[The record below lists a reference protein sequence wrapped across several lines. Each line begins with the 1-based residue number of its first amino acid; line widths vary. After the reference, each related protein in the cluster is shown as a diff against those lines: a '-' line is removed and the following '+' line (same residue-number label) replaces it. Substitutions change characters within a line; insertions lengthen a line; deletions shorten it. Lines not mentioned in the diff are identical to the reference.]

1 MLAILTSTN
10 QNTGE
15 FPFVK
20 IILFIYFIPTII
32 ALFRVYILR
41 FKFFS
46 VLLIN
51 LFFGWTVYGW
61 WLAFVKA
68 FSSKSVIYLKNK
80 SETIIVPDKY
90 DQLDKLNKLHS
101 SGVLNDEEFDAEKQ
115 KILNHKYK

>member
-1 MLAILTSTN
+1 MLAILTSTS

-61 WLAFVKA
+61 WLAFAKA
-68 FSSKSVIYLKNK
+68 FSSRSVIYLKNK
-80 SETIIVPDKY
+80 HENTVVSDKY
-90 DQLDKLNKLHS
+90 DKLNKLNNLRA
-101 SGVLNDEEFDAEKQ
+101 SGAINEEEFEVEKQ
-115 KILNHKYK
+115 KILNH

>member
-1 MLAILTSTN
+1 MLAILTFTS
-10 QNTGE
+10 QNPGE

-32 ALFRVYILR
+32 ALFRLYILR

-61 WLAFVKA
+61 WLAFAKA
-68 FSSKSVIYLKNK
+68 FSSKNVIYIKNTSK
-80 SETIIVPDKY
+80 NTVALDKY
-90 DQLDKLNKLHS
+90 DQLNKLNNLRA
-101 SGVLNDEEFDAEKQ
+101 SGAINEEEFEVEKQ
-115 KILNHKYK
+115 KILSN

>member
-1 MLAILTSTN
+1 MLAILTSTS

-15 FPFVK
+15 FPLVK
-20 IILFIYFIPTII
+20 IILIIYFIPTLI

-61 WLAFVKA
+61 WLAFAKA
-68 FSSKSVIYLKNK
+68 FSSRSVIYLKNK
-80 SETIIVPDKY
+80 PETKIVSDRY

-101 SGVLNDEEFDAEKQ
+101 SGVINDDEFEAEKQ
-115 KILNHKYK
+115 KILNH

>member
-1 MLAILTSTN
+1 MLAILTSTS

-61 WLAFVKA
+61 WLAFAKA
-68 FSSKSVIYLKNK
+68 FSSKNVIHIKNK
-80 SETIIVPDKY
+80 PKNTVVLDKY
-90 DQLDKLNKLHS
+90 DQLNKLNKLRT
-101 SGVLNDEEFDAEKQ
+101 SGIINDEEFEVEKQ
-115 KILNHKYK
+115 KILNH

>member
-1 MLAILTSTN
+1 MLVLLTFKS

-15 FPFVK
+15 FSFVK

-32 ALFRVYILR
+32 ALVRLYILR

-61 WLAFVKA
+61 WLAFAKA
-68 FSSKSVIYLKNK
+68 FSSKNVIYIKNK
-80 SETIIVPDKY
+80 SKNTVVLDKY
-90 DQLDKLNKLHS
+90 DQLNKLNNLRA
-101 SGVLNDEEFDAEKQ
+101 SGAINEEEFEVEKQ
-115 KILNHKYK
+115 KILSH

>member
-1 MLAILTSTN
+1 MLAILTSTS

-41 FKFFS
+41 FKFLS
-46 VLLIN
+46 VLMIN

-61 WLAFVKA
+61 WLAFAKA
-68 FSSKSVIYLKNK
+68 FSSRNTIYVKNK
-80 SETIIVPDKY
+80 SGDIMYSDKY
-90 DQLDKLNKLHS
+90 DRLDKLNNLRS
-101 SGVLNDEEFDAEKQ
+101 SGAINEEEFELEKQ
-115 KILNHKYK
+115 KILNH

>member
-1 MLAILTSTN
+1 MLAILTFTN

-41 FKFFS
+41 FKLFS

-51 LFFGWTVYGW
+51 LFFGWTIYGW
-61 WLAFVKA
+61 WLAFAKA
-68 FSSKSVIYLKNK
+68 FSSRSVIYLKNK

-90 DQLDKLNKLHS
+90 DQLDKLNKLYS
-101 SGVLNDEEFDAEKQ
+101 SGVINDEEFDAEKQ
-115 KILNHKYK
+115 KILNH

>member
-1 MLAILTSTN
+1 MLAILTFTS
-10 QNTGE
+10 QNPGE

-61 WLAFVKA
+61 WLAFAKA
-68 FSSKSVIYLKNK
+68 FSSRNVIYINDKPKN
-80 SETIIVPDKY
+80 TVVLDKY
-90 DQLDKLNKLHS
+90 DQLNKLNDLRAL
-101 SGVLNDEEFDAEKQ
+101 GAINDEEFEIEKQ
-115 KILNHKYK
+115 KILNH

>member
-15 FPFVK
+15 FPLVK
-20 IILFIYFIPTII
+20 IILFIYFIPTIL
-32 ALFRVYILR
+32 ALFRAYMLR

-61 WLAFVKA
+61 WLAFAKA
-68 FSSKSVIYLKNK
+68 FSSRSSIYLKNK
-80 SETIIVPDKY
+80 SETIIAPDKY
-90 DQLDKLNKLHS
+90 DQLDKLNKLRS
-101 SGVLNDEEFDAEKQ
+101 SGIINDEEFEVEKQ
-115 KILNHKYK
+115 KILNH